1 MEEIMANSTF
11 NGPVR
16 SEGGFEQITK
26 SSTTGAIT
34 TNFDIDSSG
43 NITGTGTSK
52 ITGATNIV
60 VPYTSIT
67 DATYTVTTAMSGTTF
82 GFNRA
87 AGIVVTLPTPA
98 AGLNYKFLVETTFSG
113 AGQIKTAT
121 TDGTDGFLGTAFLFD
136 TGEIGETDN
145 FHPAA
150 SNDVIDSQ
158 KLVSSFLRN
167 SIKSLCGKYS
177 FRKSIALISKC
188 KYALAADSGLGH
200 VSAALSV
207 PTISIFGAGLSS
219 MTAPVGQKINIIN
232 KNVLCSPCRKNIC
245 YNYED
250 PLICIREISS
260 EDIEIAINS
269 IINP

>member
-1 MEEIMANSTF
+1 MANTTF
-11 NGPVR
+11 SGPLR
-16 SEGGFEQITK
+16 SEGGFEQISK
-26 SSTTGAIT
+26 DSTTGAIT

-52 ITGATNIV
+52 MTGATNIV

-98 AGLNYKFLVETTFSG
+98 AGLNYRFLVETTFSG

-150 SNDVIDSQ
+150 SNDVIDLGAIEQ
-158 KLVSSFLRN
+158 GWLTGGWINLTGVNTTTWWVEAWLM
-167 SIKSLCGKYS
+167 GDGT
-177 FRKSIALISKC
+177 
-188 KYALAADSGLGH
+188 LATPFTDS
-200 VSAALSV
+200 
-207 PTISIFGAGLSS
+207 
-219 MTAPVGQKINIIN
+219 
-232 KNVLCSPCRKNIC
+232 
-245 YNYED
+245 
-250 PLICIREISS
+250 
-260 EDIEIAINS
+260 
-269 IINP
+269 

>member
-1 MEEIMANSTF
+1 MANTTF
-11 NGPVR
+11 SGPLR
-16 SEGGFEQITK
+16 SEGGFEQISK
-26 SSTTGAIT
+26 DSTTGAIT

-52 ITGATNIV
+52 MTGATNIV

-150 SNDVIDSQ
+150 SNDVIDLGAIEQ
-158 KLVSSFLRN
+158 GWLTGGWINLTGVNTTTWWVEAWLM
-167 SIKSLCGKYS
+167 GDGT
-177 FRKSIALISKC
+177 
-188 KYALAADSGLGH
+188 LATPFTDS
-200 VSAALSV
+200 
-207 PTISIFGAGLSS
+207 
-219 MTAPVGQKINIIN
+219 
-232 KNVLCSPCRKNIC
+232 
-245 YNYED
+245 
-250 PLICIREISS
+250 
-260 EDIEIAINS
+260 
-269 IINP
+269 

>member
-1 MEEIMANSTF
+1 MANSTF

-26 SSTTGAIT
+26 NSTTGAIT
-34 TNFDIDSSG
+34 TNFDIDTSG

-52 ITGATNIV
+52 MTGATNIV

-87 AGIVVTLPTPA
+87 AGIVATLPTPA
-98 AGLNYKFLVETTFSG
+98 AGLNYTFLVETTFTG

-145 FHPAA
+145 FHPAS
-150 SNDVIDSQ
+150 SNDVIDLGAVEQ
-158 KLVSSFLRN
+158 GWLTGGFIRLTGVNTTTWFVEAYLM
-167 SIKSLCGKYS
+167 GDGT
-177 FRKSIALISKC
+177 
-188 KYALAADSGLGH
+188 LATPFTDS
-200 VSAALSV
+200 
-207 PTISIFGAGLSS
+207 
-219 MTAPVGQKINIIN
+219 
-232 KNVLCSPCRKNIC
+232 
-245 YNYED
+245 
-250 PLICIREISS
+250 
-260 EDIEIAINS
+260 
-269 IINP
+269 

>member
-1 MEEIMANSTF
+1 MANTTF
-11 NGPVR
+11 NGPLR

-52 ITGATNIV
+52 MTGATNIV

-150 SNDVIDSQ
+150 SNDVIDLGAIEQ
-158 KLVSSFLRN
+158 GWLTGGWVNLTGVN
-167 SIKSLCGKYS
+167 TTTWWVEAWLMGDGT
-177 FRKSIALISKC
+177 
-188 KYALAADSGLGH
+188 LATPFTDS
-200 VSAALSV
+200 
-207 PTISIFGAGLSS
+207 
-219 MTAPVGQKINIIN
+219 
-232 KNVLCSPCRKNIC
+232 
-245 YNYED
+245 
-250 PLICIREISS
+250 
-260 EDIEIAINS
+260 
-269 IINP
+269 

>member
-1 MEEIMANSTF
+1 MANTTF
-11 NGPVR
+11 NGPLR
-16 SEGGFEQITK
+16 SEGGFEQISK
-26 SSTTGAIT
+26 DSTTGAIT

-52 ITGATNIV
+52 MTGATNIV

-98 AGLNYKFLVETTFSG
+98 AGLNYRFLVETTFSG

-150 SNDVIDSQ
+150 SNDVIDLGAIEQ
-158 KLVSSFLRN
+158 GWLTGGWINLTGVNTTTWWVEAWLM
-167 SIKSLCGKYS
+167 GDGT
-177 FRKSIALISKC
+177 
-188 KYALAADSGLGH
+188 LATPFTDS
-200 VSAALSV
+200 
-207 PTISIFGAGLSS
+207 
-219 MTAPVGQKINIIN
+219 
-232 KNVLCSPCRKNIC
+232 
-245 YNYED
+245 
-250 PLICIREISS
+250 
-260 EDIEIAINS
+260 
-269 IINP
+269 

>member
-1 MEEIMANSTF
+1 MIF
-11 NGPVR
+11 G
-16 SEGGFEQITK
+16 
-26 SSTTGAIT
+26 
-34 TNFDIDSSG
+34 
-43 NITGTGTSK
+43 SK
-52 ITGATNIV
+52 
-60 VPYTSIT
+60 
-67 DATYTVTTAMSGTTF
+67 
-82 GFNRA
+82 
-87 AGIVVTLPTPA
+87 
-98 AGLNYKFLVETTFSG
+98 
-113 AGQIKTAT
+113 
-121 TDGTDGFLGTAFLFD
+121 
-136 TGEIGETDN
+136 
-145 FHPAA
+145 
-150 SNDVIDSQ
+150 NDVVDSQ

>member
-1 MEEIMANSTF
+1 MANTTF
-11 NGPVR
+11 NGPIR

-52 ITGATNIV
+52 MTGASNIV

-67 DATYTVTTAMSGTTF
+67 DATYTVTAAMSGTTF

-87 AGIVVTLPTPA
+87 AGIVATLPTPA

-150 SNDVIDSQ
+150 SNDVIDLGAIEQ
-158 KLVSSFLRN
+158 GWLTGGWINLTGVNTTTWWVEAWLM
-167 SIKSLCGKYS
+167 GDGT
-177 FRKSIALISKC
+177 
-188 KYALAADSGLGH
+188 LATPFTDS
-200 VSAALSV
+200 
-207 PTISIFGAGLSS
+207 
-219 MTAPVGQKINIIN
+219 
-232 KNVLCSPCRKNIC
+232 
-245 YNYED
+245 
-250 PLICIREISS
+250 
-260 EDIEIAINS
+260 
-269 IINP
+269 